1 LRRTY
6 PIAIALLVG
15 LLAGAR
21 VRADVGVVLNDSLDT
36 SVARITGSGHS
47 AVYFSR
53 ICPASPVRLR
63 LCNPGENG
71 SVMSNY
77 TTLGEDESFE
87 WNIVPL
93 NVYVYGVENPANRPL
108 FASPKIEG
116 ALEEAYR
123 EKVLAD
129 YCEGH
134 SCQTSGKAEWREMV
148 GGESQRT
155 FYILIVS
162 TTVEEDQKLIDEFN
176 SMQNVNHFNGVT
188 RNCAD
193 FTKRVIDTYF
203 PHAAHRDFIND
214 FGMTSPKAVARS
226 FSRYARRRP
235 EMDYRVVHFAQLP
248 GTIKRSSECRSG
260 TEQLYH
266 SKKLLL
272 PMAFFAPHALAVVT
286 GSYLLTG
293 RFNVE
298 REFENHATIRE
309 TELGHELKSA
319 KADDEPETVDELAA
333 AEAKERADVVGTQQQ
348 WKAYRESFDAI
359 VDAAVRDGVL
369 SDRNELG
376 HVFERINSKG
386 EPFFDDRGELWMDVQ
401 ENGHE
406 TKVGLTPSNI
416 LADGS
421 DPTLAYRVMLAN
433 VNEVLKSPARRR
445 ETLPEFEQTWQLL
458 QAAGA
463 ATQRAETA
471 SLRPTGNFRP
481 VSLKRFR
488 FLP

>member
-1 LRRTY
+1 LRRAY
-6 PIAIALLVG
+6 PIAVALLVG

-21 VRADVGVVLNDSLDT
+21 ARADVGVILNDSLDT

-53 ICPASPVRLR
+53 ICPASPVKLR

-77 TTLGEDESFE
+77 MTLGEDERFE

-93 NVYVYGVENPANRPL
+93 NVYVYGVENPADRPL
-108 FASPKIEG
+108 FASPKIKG

-148 GGESQRT
+148 SAESERT
-155 FYILIVS
+155 FYILIAS

-176 SMQNVNHFNGVT
+176 SMPNVNHFNGMA

-193 FTKRVIDTYF
+193 FTKHVIDTYF

-226 FSRYARRRP
+226 FSRYANRHP
-235 EMDYRVVHFAQLP
+235 EMHYRVVHFAQLP

-272 PMAFFAPHALAVVT
+272 PMAFFFPHPLGVVT

-298 REFENHATIRE
+298 REFEDHATIRE
-309 TELGHELKSA
+309 TELSHELKSA
-319 KADDEPETVDELAA
+319 KADDEPEIVDELAA
-333 AEAKERADVVGTQQQ
+333 AEAKERADVLGTQEQ
-348 WKAYRESFDAI
+348 WKAYRESFGAI
-359 VDAAVRDGVL
+359 VDDAVQNGVL
-369 SDRNELG
+369 RDRNELG
-376 HVFERINSKG
+376 HVFEKINSQG
-386 EPFFDDRGELWMDVQ
+386 EPFLDDRGELWMNVPED
-401 ENGHE
+401 GRE
-406 TKVGLTPSNI
+406 TKLGLTPSNI
-416 LADGS
+416 LTDGS
-421 DPTLAYRVMLAN
+421 DRTLAYRVLLAN

-458 QAAGA
+458 QAAA
-463 ATQRAETA
+463 ARTQQDETA
-471 SLRPTGNFRP
+471 SLRPRGNLRP
-481 VSLKRFR
+481 VSVRRFR
-488 FLP
+488 LLP